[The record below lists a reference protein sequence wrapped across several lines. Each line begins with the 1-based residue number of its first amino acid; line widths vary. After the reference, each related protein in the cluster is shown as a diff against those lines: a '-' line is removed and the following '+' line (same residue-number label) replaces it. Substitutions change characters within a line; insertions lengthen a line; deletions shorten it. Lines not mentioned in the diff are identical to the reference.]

1 MEKTEID
8 KLAKLAQN
16 DRKKINQ
23 LLKTIYPPL
32 FIFLKKR
39 AKTTADAEDI
49 LQETLIS
56 INQSL
61 PLWTGRGHFI
71 SFCYA
76 ISRHEL
82 ADFYLKEKIYQAKKA
97 VVTKLKTLFPP
108 NLADLLEK
116 KLLIQSL
123 LQHLPRR
130 YRLVLILKYSYGLS
144 IKEIAIKLGASS
156 KGVESLLFRARE
168 KGKKILLGPNG

>member
-1 MEKTEID
+1 MEETEID

-16 DRKKINQ
+16 DRKKVDQ
-23 LLKTIYPPL
+23 LLQEVSPFL
-32 FIFLKKR
+32 FTFLKKR
-39 AKTTADAEDI
+39 AKSLADAEDI

-61 PLWTGRGHFI
+61 PLWTGRGHFL

-76 ISRHEL
+76 IGRHEL
-82 ADFYLKEKIYQAKKA
+82 ADFYLKEKLYQTKKMLVA
-97 VVTKLKTLFPP
+97 KLKNIFPP
-108 NLADLLEK
+108 NLIGLIEK

-123 LQHLPRR
+123 FQHLPRR
-130 YRLVLILKYSYGLS
+130 YQLVLTLKYSYGLS
-144 IKEIAIKLGASS
+144 IKDIANRLGVSP

-168 KGKKILLGPNG
+168 KSKKILLDSNE